1 MSTALA
7 TLAPAELQSPA
18 QYGSGSA
25 VQTLAGTVSA
35 FFALERY
42 NRRRGVATYALRVVN
57 RTSSALICRTWIISR
72 DGDAMQASPLLVEVA
87 PLATSLAHVPV
98 RSGNFASIDR
108 AIAEIV
114 GDGVHCV
121 VEAPPPVAS
130 RRRRSHFGAV
140 AISLAGLFLLGA
152 AGTLRGEMPRIA
164 AFAVPPE
171 AMTGT
176 TIHAEY
182 SVSGSGTLSYAVR
195 APDGRT
201 IQGGTLKQASG
212 SIPIPIPASQNPG
225 AYTLEMQMS
234 GPLGAATA
242 TRVLNTLSV
251 HSPQSL
257 ARMHGGAQI
266 SSISVQP
273 LVAQPGQTINVAYAA
288 QGDGGYIR
296 LIGSDGTIWQ
306 QRPFSRYGETQLT
319 IPPVSSLREM
329 RVVVHVD
336 KGRTAAQS
344 MAGVL
349 VAGTAKSGYGA
360 ASPIAGDNDPVTSAT
375 ASSSDTNDTFE
386 VVEPTV
392 KSGGPIQVKILSP
405 HNGMRIALTDAQSH
419 EITGTDVGTDTDS
432 VTMRA
437 PVVWVATRYTVVVTF
452 TDGFGQESVV
462 APVTIVP

>member
-7 TLAPAELQSPA
+7 TLAPAALQSPA
-18 QYGSGSA
+18 QYGSGTA
-25 VQTLAGTVSA
+25 VQTLDGTVSA
-35 FFALERY
+35 FFALERF

-72 DGDAMQASPLLVEVA
+72 DGDAAQASPLLVEVA
-87 PLATSLAHVPV
+87 PFATSLAHVPV
-98 RSGNFASIDR
+98 RSGSFASVDR
-108 AIAEIV
+108 TIAEIV

-121 VEAPPPVAS
+121 VEAPPPLTRV
-130 RRRRSHFGAV
+130 RRSHLGAV
-140 AISLAGLFLLGA
+140 AISLAGLFLLGV

-176 TIHAEY
+176 TIRAEY
-182 SVSGSGTLSYAVR
+182 DVSGSGTLSYAVR

-201 IQGGTLKQASG
+201 IQGGTLREASG
-212 SIPIPIPASQNPG
+212 SIPIPIPPSQSPG
-225 AYTLEMQMS
+225 AYTLDMQMQ
-234 GPLGAATA
+234 GPLGTATA
-242 TRVLNTLSV
+242 TRVLNALTMHPL
-251 HSPQSL
+251 PSL
-257 ARMHGGAQI
+257 ARMRGGAQI
-266 SSISVQP
+266 SSISVRP
-273 LVAQPGQTINVAYAA
+273 LVARPGQTIDVAYAA
-288 QGDGGYIR
+288 QGDAGYVR
-296 LIGSDGTIWQ
+296 LTGDDGTVWQ
-306 QRPFSRYGETQLT
+306 QRPFSRDGETQLT

-329 RVVVHVD
+329 RVVVHVV

-344 MAGVL
+344 MAGLL
-349 VAGTAKSGYGA
+349 VANSAQPNYGA
-360 ASPIAGDNDPVTSAT
+360 ASSIAGDNDPVTSAT
-375 ASSSDTNDTFE
+375 AASSDTNDTFE

-392 KSGGPIQVKILSP
+392 KSGGAIHVKILSP